1 MRLDWHVAAAAH
13 ATRIGHLVRV
23 SSRNSVFR
31 DTPGRVIAFDEVTG
45 VVTVREATA
54 EAYAATQAKYVN
66 KPVLSS
72 QSSAAGA
79 VAEAAAA
86 VSGDDSAAAEP
97 LRNALT
103 LEILEQLEFQEHTP
117 TFM

>member
-1 MRLDWHVAAAAH
+1 VAAAAH
-13 ATRIGHLVRV
+13 ATRLGHLVRV

-66 KPVLSS
+66 KPDLSCRS
-72 QSSAAGA
+72 NAAGA
-79 VAEAAAA
+79 EAGAAAA
-86 VSGDDSAAAEP
+86 VSGDDAAAAAAAAEP

-103 LEILEQLEFQEHTP
+103 LEILEHLEFQEHMP

>member
-1 MRLDWHVAAAAH
+1 MAAAAH
-13 ATRIGHLVRV
+13 ATRLGHLVRV

-66 KPVLSS
+66 KPDLSGRS
-72 QSSAAGA
+72 NAAGA
-79 VAEAAAA
+79 EAGAAAA
-86 VSGDDSAAAEP
+86 VSGDDAAAAAAEP

-103 LEILEQLEFQEHTP
+103 LEILEHLEFQEHIP